1 MLAHPTGQVL
11 RSIRPGTIPTSIQI
25 QSPGAINSAP
35 NISNTA
41 LHSAQ
46 TSTTM
51 STMPLM
57 NNSNIR
63 VRLPDTPA
71 PQNLLQQA
79 SSIISQQ
86 CRVSIPSM
94 MPVSGGGLRPTSSAL
109 PSSGQLQTSQQPRMV
124 TIQGHQVILNP
135 QVGIS
140 STAQLVAANASRA
153 GTIIAANN
161 SGTGFTTVGPSQQT
175 SSSANTIVQ
184 HPALGSQQ
192 RMVQMRPQQ
201 ITAGGN
207 IVVGNSPNVFRLPT
221 PTGVT
226 SPAATVIVNA
236 SGVSGQTSQLPQT
249 VMV

>member
-1 MLAHPTGQVL
+1 MLRP
-11 RSIRPGTIPTSIQI
+11 IRPVTIPTSIQI
-25 QSPGAINSAP
+25 QSPGAINPAP
-35 NISNTA
+35 NISNAA

-51 STMPLM
+51 STMPLI

-63 VRLPDTPA
+63 VRLPDTPT
-71 PQNLLQQA
+71 PPNMLQHA
-79 SSIISQQ
+79 SPIISQQ
-86 CRVSIPSM
+86 GRLSIASSM
-94 MPVSGGGLRPTSSAL
+94 PISGGGLRPTSSGL
-109 PSSGQLQTSQQPRMV
+109 PSSGQLQTSQQPKMV

-140 STAQLVAANASRA
+140 STAQVVSANASGA
-153 GTIIAANN
+153 CTVIAANN
-161 SGTGFTTVGPSQQT
+161 SGTCLSAVGPSQHI
-175 SSSANTIVQ
+175 SSSASTIVQ
-184 HPALGSQQ
+184 HPALVSQQ
-192 RMVQMRPQQ
+192 KMVQMRPQQ

-207 IVVGNSPNVFRLPT
+207 IVVGNSPNIFRVPT

-236 SGVSGQTSQLPQT
+236 SGVSGQTAQLPQT